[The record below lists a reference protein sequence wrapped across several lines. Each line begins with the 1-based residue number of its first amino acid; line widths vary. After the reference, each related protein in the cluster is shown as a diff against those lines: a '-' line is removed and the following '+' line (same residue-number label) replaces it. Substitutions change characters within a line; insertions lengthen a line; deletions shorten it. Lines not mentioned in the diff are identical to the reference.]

1 MDCPSCRNECNCD
14 ICTRKRG
21 EDYISLRVSSA
32 QTAHNFPPKHTIPD
46 GAQAPPA
53 PVVDPAVLLDDT
65 RTIKGICMLG
75 GSNSDSVATELTTS
89 SVNTGDDQE
98 HAVSPNSRHI
108 DVDEIPISRTFIG
121 AYQPSWQLGKT
132 PIIKELGGRRSN
144 RIRGHETSTVTRWFI
159 GKERLL
165 HLPVIAFARNLHT
178 PSPFNDLTSLSS
190 LSSNFD
196 VKAGLKSN
204 DLPASKPTP

>member
-1 MDCPSCRNECNCD
+1 
-14 ICTRKRG
+14 
-21 EDYISLRVSSA
+21 VSSA

-53 PVVDPAVLLDDT
+53 PVVDPAVFFDDT
-65 RTIKGICMLG
+65 RTIKGTCMLR
-75 GSNSDSVATELTTS
+75 GSISDSVATELTTS
-89 SVNTGDDQE
+89 SINTEDDQG
-98 HAVSPNSRHI
+98 HAVSPNI

-121 AYQPSWQLGKT
+121 ACQPSWRLGET

-144 RIRGHETSTVTRWFI
+144 RVRGHETSTVTRWFI
-159 GKERLL
+159 GKECLL

-178 PSPFNDLTSLSS
+178 PSPFNDLSSLSS

>member
-1 MDCPSCRNECNCD
+1 LDCPSCRNECNCD

-21 EDYISLRVSSA
+21 EEYISFKVSSA

-53 PVVDPAVLLDDT
+53 PVVDPAVLFDDT
-65 RTIKGICMLG
+65 RTIKGTCMLR
-75 GSNSDSVATELTTS
+75 GSISDSVATELTTS
-89 SVNTGDDQE
+89 SINTEDDQG
-98 HAVSPNSRHI
+98 HAVSRNI

-121 AYQPSWQLGKT
+121 ACQPSWRLGET

-144 RIRGHETSTVTRWFI
+144 RVRGHETSTVTRWFI

-178 PSPFNDLTSLSS
+178 PSPFNDLSSLSS